1 MTQDAGG
8 EADCVVGPTPL
19 LALSDFNAAVGRCAA
34 AAVRLRS
41 WIYTVY
47 THCTHARGLI
57 FIPCLFTL
65 YTHEG
70 PGQTAIGSDD

>member
-1 MTQDAGG
+1 MWL
-8 EADCVVGPTPL
+8 GPHRCLPL
-19 LALSDFNAAVGRCAA
+19 AISTRLFCRCAA

-70 PGQTAIGSDD
+70 PGQAAIGSDD